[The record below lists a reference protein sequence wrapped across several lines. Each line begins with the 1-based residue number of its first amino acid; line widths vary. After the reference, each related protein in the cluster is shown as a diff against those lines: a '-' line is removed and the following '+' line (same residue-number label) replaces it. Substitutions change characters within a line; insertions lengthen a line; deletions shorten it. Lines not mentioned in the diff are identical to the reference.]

1 MAEFVSEVLSGVGI
15 SANEIYRVASVD
27 IKSGEA
33 AIKAASDLL
42 GAPFYVYSAEQLA
55 SVDGEFA
62 GSDFVQSVV
71 GVDSVCERSAAAA
84 CGGAY
89 RIVVG
94 KQARNGMT
102 VAVAERA

>member
-1 MAEFVSEVLSGVGI
+1 MAEFVSEVLSGAGI

-33 AIKAASDLL
+33 AIKAAADLL

-55 SVDGEFA
+55 GVDGEFA

-84 CGGAY
+84 CGGAC